1 MAGSIEPRSPRAL
14 GWEGV
19 RGGSGPPNP
28 APTPAWACAG
38 ALAFWAVTIA
48 DVLLL
53 LGGFVLLVGGGELLV
68 RGASGVARAVGL
80 SPLVVGLTVVSFATS
95 APELAVTL
103 DAAASGSP
111 GLAIGNVVGSNIA
124 NILLV
129 LGISALV
136 TPLVVRSRVVRLDV
150 PVMIALSVA
159 FFVMALDGAISTLD
173 GAILLGALI
182 LYVVRAV
189 MASRR
194 SRRPVDAA
202 SAGEGR
208 SVRPLWLDALLV
220 AGGVGMLVVGAGWLV
235 DSATAIAGSL
245 GISDLVIGLT
255 VVAIGTSLPELAT
268 SVIAVRRGERDL
280 AVGNVVG
287 SNIFNIG
294 SVLGLTAVISPDGVP
309 VADAAIA
316 FDIPFMVAVAVAV
329 LPIVYTGAAVARWEG
344 ALFLGYYVAYTGYL
358 LLDSA
363 EHDLLPQYS
372 SVMLSFVV
380 PLTVVTLGVL
390 SLAELRRR
398 ASRRGRRAP
407 TSPP

>member
-1 MAGSIEPRSPRAL
+1 MTL
-14 GWEGV
+14 
-19 RGGSGPPNP
+19 
-28 APTPAWACAG
+28 
-38 ALAFWAVTIA
+38 A

-68 RGASGVARAVGL
+68 RGASGLARAVGL
-80 SPLVVGLTVVSFATS
+80 SPLIVGLTVVSFATS

-103 DAAASGSP
+103 DAAVSGSP
-111 GLAIGNVVGSNIA
+111 GLAVGNVVGSNIA
-124 NILLV
+124 NVLLV
-129 LGISALV
+129 LGLSALV

-159 FFVMALDGAISTLD
+159 FYVMSLDGTISTLD
-173 GAILLGALI
+173 GAVLLGALL
-182 LYVVRAV
+182 LYVVRAI

-194 SRRPVDAA
+194 SRQPGTAAPGEARTRPV
-202 SAGEGR
+202 
-208 SVRPLWLDALLV
+208 WQDALIV
-220 AGGVGMLVVGAGWLV
+220 AVGVGLLVVGAGWLV

-255 VVAIGTSLPELAT
+255 VVAVGTSLPELAT

-316 FDIPFMVAVAVAV
+316 FDIPFMLAVAVAL

-372 SVMLSFVV
+372 WVMLGFVV
-380 PLTVVTLGVL
+380 PITVVTLTIL

-398 ASRRGRRAP
+398 AGRRMTRAGP
-407 TSPP
+407 

>member
-1 MAGSIEPRSPRAL
+1 M
-14 GWEGV
+14 
-19 RGGSGPPNP
+19 
-28 APTPAWACAG
+28 
-38 ALAFWAVTIA
+38 TIA

-372 SVMLSFVV
+372 SVVLSFVV

>member
-1 MAGSIEPRSPRAL
+1 
-14 GWEGV
+14 
-19 RGGSGPPNP
+19 
-28 APTPAWACAG
+28 
-38 ALAFWAVTIA
+38 VTVA

-68 RGASGVARAVGL
+68 RGASGLARAVGL
-80 SPLVVGLTVVSFATS
+80 SPLIVGLTVVSFATS
-95 APELAVTL
+95 TPELAVTL
-103 DAAASGSP
+103 DAAVSGSP
-111 GLAIGNVVGSNIA
+111 GLAVGNVVGSNIA
-124 NILLV
+124 NVLLV
-129 LGISALV
+129 LGLSALV

-150 PVMIALSVA
+150 PVMIALSLA
-159 FFVMALDGAISTLD
+159 FYVMSLDGSISTLD
-173 GAILLGALI
+173 GAVLLGALV
-182 LYVVRAV
+182 LYVIRAV
-189 MASRR
+189 ISSRR
-194 SRRPVDAA
+194 SRRPYTATGDEAP
-202 SAGEGR
+202 SDPR
-208 SVRPLWLDALLV
+208 TRPVWLDALIV
-220 AGGVGMLVVGAGWLV
+220 AVGVGLLVIGAGWLV

-255 VVAIGTSLPELAT
+255 VVAFGTSLPELAT

-316 FDIPFMVAVAVAV
+316 FDIPFMLAVAVAL
-329 LPIVYTGAAVARWEG
+329 LPIIYTGAAVARWEG
-344 ALFLGYYVAYTGYL
+344 ALFLGYYTAYTGYL

-372 SVMLSFVV
+372 AVMLGFVV
-380 PLTVVTLGVL
+380 PLTAITLGVL

-398 ASRRGRRAP
+398 AGRRTTRAGP
-407 TSPP
+407 

>member
-1 MAGSIEPRSPRAL
+1 M
-14 GWEGV
+14 
-19 RGGSGPPNP
+19 
-28 APTPAWACAG
+28 T
-38 ALAFWAVTIA
+38 VT

-68 RGASGVARAVGL
+68 RGASGIARAAGL

-95 APELAVTL
+95 APELAVTV
-103 DAAASGSP
+103 DAAVSGAP
-111 GLAIGNVVGSNIA
+111 GLAVGNVVGSNIA

-136 TPLVVRSRVVRLDV
+136 TPLVVRTRVVKMDV

-159 FFVMALDGAISTLD
+159 FYVMSLDGAISTLD
-173 GAILLGALI
+173 GALLLGALL
-182 LYVVRAV
+182 LYVARAI
-189 MASRR
+189 MSSRR
-194 SRRPVDAA
+194 SRARTMDADAAGDGESSRPV
-202 SAGEGR
+202 
-208 SVRPLWLDALLV
+208 WLDAVLV
-220 AGGVGMLVVGAGWLV
+220 AAGVGMLVVGAGWLV
-235 DSATAIAGSL
+235 DSATAIAGAF
-245 GISDLVIGLT
+245 GVSDLVIGLT

-309 VADAAIA
+309 VADAAVA
-316 FDIPFMVAVAVAV
+316 FDIPFMVAVAVAL

-344 ALFLGYYVAYTGYL
+344 SLFVGYYLAYTLYL

-363 EHDLLPQYS
+363 DHDALPRYS
-372 SVMLSFVV
+372 ALMWTFIA
-380 PLTVVTLGVL
+380 PLTLLTLGLL
-390 SLAELRRR
+390 SLNEFRRR
-398 ASRRGRRAP
+398 ASSRG
-407 TSPP
+407 SP